1 MLPSVLIKSS
11 SSTPVSCMTEFE
23 NAGDAVVPVVVVS
36 GPAGSTIRSLT
47 ATPLLSPA
55 AARSEMSVLTVDN
68 SSPGW
73 DAVSWAAAINV
84 GGTSGP
90 GPEAVGVGPEAVGVG
105 PVPVPPVPGAH
116 ALTKLGK
123 RRFNQF
129 LRNVEAQCAFFV
141 HGMRNRPIF
150 SLFTSIF

>member
-1 MLPSVLIKSS
+1 
-11 SSTPVSCMTEFE
+11 MTEFE
-23 NAGDAVVPVVVVS
+23 NADDAVVPVVVVS

-105 PVPVPPVPGAH
+105 PEAVGVGPVPVPPVPGAH

>member
-23 NAGDAVVPVVVVS
+23 NADDAVVPVVVVG
-36 GPAGSTIRSLT
+36 GPAGSTTRSLT

-55 AARSEMSVLTVDN
+55 AARSEISALTVDN

-90 GPEAVGVGPEAVGVG
+90 GPEAVGVGP
-105 PVPVPPVPGAH
+105 VPVPPVPGAH
-116 ALTKLGK
+116 ALTKVAIRARQSAK
-123 RRFNQF
+123 RALQNSEVYRAP
-129 LRNVEAQCAFFV
+129 LKIA
-141 HGMRNRPIF
+141 
-150 SLFTSIF
+150 